1 MNEHF
6 KRIWDYIP
14 EYIELQDELK
24 KAEPFQFTK
33 EDNMQNIN
41 GQWVDTDA
49 IEKLRGYYDAQLD
62 ASDWCDFDAETDE
75 GYELTMEIR
84 KAQYDN
90 MIDNMYNLKQRLTYA
105 SRHAKKSEEDKKD
118 LIDEIHDL
126 KDFIDQLQEYI
137 IGQAYMAGWFDC
149 LEKNDDLE
157 EYKQDGVLADHQLPF
172 SYESL
177 DKLYTVGITRPM
189 LVEFAKKKYME
200 WKANKESEGEEIEE
214 A

>member
-14 EYIELQDELK
+14 EYIELQNELK

-62 ASDWCDFDAETDE
+62 ASDWCDFDTETDE

-137 IGQAYMAGWFDC
+137 IGQAYMVGWLDC